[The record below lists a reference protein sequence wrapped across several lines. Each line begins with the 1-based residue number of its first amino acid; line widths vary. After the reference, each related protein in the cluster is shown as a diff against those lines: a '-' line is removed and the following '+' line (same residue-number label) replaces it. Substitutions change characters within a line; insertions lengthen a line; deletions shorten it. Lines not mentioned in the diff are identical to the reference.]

1 MRSLRKLS
9 TVVRR
14 HRRAGLAT
22 LDYFLVLAVVLP
34 LVAFVIDKGIRMIRL
49 VYEMTCVLVA
59 WPFM

>member
-9 TVVRR
+9 TLARR

-22 LDYFLVLAVVLP
+22 LDYFLVLAVALP

>member
-9 TVVRR
+9 TVARR

-22 LDYFLVLAVVLP
+22 LDYLLVLAVVLP
-34 LVAFVIDKGIRMIRL
+34 LVAFVIDKGIRIIRL

>member
-9 TVVRR
+9 TVARR
-14 HRRAGLAT
+14 HHRAGLAT

-34 LVAFVIDKGIRMIRL
+34 LVAFVIDKGIRIIRL